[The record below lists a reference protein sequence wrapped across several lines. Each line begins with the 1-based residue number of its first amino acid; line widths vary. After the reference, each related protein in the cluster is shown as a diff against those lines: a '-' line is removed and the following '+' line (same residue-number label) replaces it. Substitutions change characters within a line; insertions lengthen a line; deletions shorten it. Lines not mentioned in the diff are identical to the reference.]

1 MRRFLFGAALA
12 GAGWASVA
20 LAQPAPAAADPDIA
34 ALKVGVTTYADV
46 VRDLGAP
53 GTTRTLPDG
62 GIAADYVRT
71 WTTVDRASFTPMVGA
86 LVGHS
91 VSRTGSYSL
100 RFDPAGVLARVD
112 VAPIGVEC
120 HDSAFHEV
128 CVNVIGG
135 RPAPP

>member
-1 MRRFLFGAALA
+1 MRRFLLGLALA
-12 GAGWASVA
+12 GAAWASVA
-20 LAQPAPAAADPDIA
+20 GAQTPPAAMDPDVA
-34 ALKVGVTTYADV
+34 ALRVGDTTYADV
-46 VRDLGAP
+46 VQNLGAP

-62 GIAADYVRT
+62 GMVADYVRT